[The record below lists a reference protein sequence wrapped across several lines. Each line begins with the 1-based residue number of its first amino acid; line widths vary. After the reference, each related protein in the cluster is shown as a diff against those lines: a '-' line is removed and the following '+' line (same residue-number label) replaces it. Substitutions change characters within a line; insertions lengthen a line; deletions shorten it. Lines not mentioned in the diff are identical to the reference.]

1 MIEKD
6 VLLVQSTFKE
16 YYFNR
21 FDLIHVPQRA
31 TEREF
36 GYQKFNSGMT
46 RHLVVKNDKELH
58 LLLMKRTWPFHAE
71 KIIPYPSAALAIIM
85 PLNSSPSVPSVVQQ
99 SLRLYLLAAKIVSL
113 NPKKRLQNLLIS

>member
-1 MIEKD
+1 MNEKN
-6 VLLVQSTFKE
+6 VLLVENAFKE

-21 FDLIHVPQRA
+21 FDLIHVPQKA

-58 LLLMKRTWPFHAE
+58 LLLMKE
-71 KIIPYPSAALAIIM
+71 
-85 PLNSSPSVPSVVQQ
+85 VPSDVYCSNAYYSFPNLQC
-99 SLRLYLLAAKIVSL
+99 LRKTG
-113 NPKKRLQNLLIS
+113 KEQT